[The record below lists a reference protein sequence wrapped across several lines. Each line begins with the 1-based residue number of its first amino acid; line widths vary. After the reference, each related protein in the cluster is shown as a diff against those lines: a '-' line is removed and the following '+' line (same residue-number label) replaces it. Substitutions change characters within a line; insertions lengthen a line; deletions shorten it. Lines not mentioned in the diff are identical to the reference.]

1 METAVIHFI
10 VLGVVSRLTTGAGV
24 LPDGPL
30 NAAVGQTVTFTP
42 TLTPPGKPLVTVIW
56 NFDQNKNIITFNG
69 VTLIA
74 PEYEGRIT
82 FSPSAGS
89 LELWNVNLNDT
100 GEYSVFII
108 RQGEQAKNGATTLRV
123 YEPVSNVML
132 AASSTDL
139 VEFNSSVTLTC
150 SSSGSS
156 LSFLWLNS
164 SSEVTESDG
173 VQLTDGG
180 STLTIVNVTRYDQG
194 PFRCLVSNP
203 VSNGSSNE
211 VNLSISYGPENI
223 ILTSPHEHYA
233 VGSNITL
240 SCSADSRPAAMFY
253 WFLNG
258 DQLTDTGAELRLT
271 NIQMSR
277 SGNYSCQGFN
287 QKTLRYETSLLSV
300 VSVLERI
307 SGVSLTSTTNLPIE
321 GKSVNLTCEAAGTVF
336 NRRWKKDGSDLILA
350 DNMMLYDENRGLF
363 IDPLQRTDS
372 GTYSCNVSNP
382 VSAEEATFTMH
393 VNYGPDNVQI
403 TGPSEVHV
411 GQAINLTC
419 SAESNPSANYTWMLN
434 GMEIHNSAVFT
445 KNTTEFSDSGKYTC
459 EVTNKITGRTSSVVH
474 ILSVTEP
481 VSNVMLAASS
491 TDLVEFNSSVTLTC
505 SSSGSSLS
513 FLWLNSSSEVTESDR
528 VQLTDG
534 GSTLTIV
541 NVTRYDQGPFRCLV
555 SNPVSDD
562 SSSNEVNLSIS
573 YGPENIILT
582 SPPHEYYAVGSNFIL
597 SCSADS
603 RPAAM
608 FYWFL
613 NGDQLTDTGA
623 ELRLTNIQM
632 SQSGNYSC
640 QAFNQKT
647 GRYEMSQSSPVTVL
661 ESVSNV
667 MLAASS
673 TDLVEFNSS
682 VTLTCSS
689 SGSSLSFLWLNS
701 SSEVTESDGV
711 QLTDGGS
718 NLTIVSVT
726 RYDQGPFRCLV
737 SNPVSNDSSSNEVN
751 LSISYGPENII
762 LTSPPL
768 EHYAV
773 GSNIILSC
781 SADSRPAAMFYWFLN
796 GDQLTDA
803 GAELRLTNIQMSQS
817 GNYSCQAFNQKTL
830 RYETSLLS
838 VVSVL
843 ERISGVSLTSTT
855 NLPIEK
861 KSVNL
866 TCEAAGTVFNRR
878 WKKDGSDLILA
889 DNMML
894 YDENRGLFI
903 DPLQRTDSGTYS
915 CNVSNPVSAEEA
927 TFTMDVNYGPDNVQI
942 TGPSEVH
949 VGQAINLT
957 CSAESNPSASYTW
970 MLNGTEIHNSAVFT
984 KNTTEFSDSGEY
996 TCQVTNKITE
1006 RTSSVLH
1013 ILSVTEPVSNVML
1026 AASSTDLV
1034 EFNSSVT
1041 LTCSSSG
1048 SSLSFLWMN
1057 SSSEV
1062 TESDRVQLTDG
1073 GSTLTIVNVTR
1084 YDQGPFRCRVSNPVS
1099 DGSSNE
1105 VNLSISYGPENITLT
1120 SPPHE
1125 HYAVGSN
1132 IILSCSADSRPA
1144 AMFYWFLNGDQLT
1157 DTGAELRL
1165 TNIQMSQ
1172 SGNYSC
1178 QGFNQKTLRYETSL
1192 LSVVSVMERIS
1203 GVSLTST
1210 TNLPIEGKSVNLTCE
1225 AAGTVFNRRW
1235 KKDGSDLILTDNMM
1249 LYDENRGLFIDP
1261 LQRTDSGTYSCN
1273 VSNPI
1278 SAEEATFTMD
1288 VNYGPDNVQITGP
1301 SEVHVGQAIN
1311 LTCSAESNPSASYT
1325 WILNGTEIHNSAVFT
1340 KNTPEPSD
1348 SGAYTCQVTNKI
1360 TERTSSAVH
1369 VLSVT
1374 EPVSNVT
1381 LAASST
1387 DLVEFSSSVTLTCS
1401 SSGSSLSFLWLNSSS
1416 EVTESDRVQLTD
1428 GGSTLTIVNVT
1439 RYDQGPFRCL
1449 VSNPVSDGSS
1459 NEVNL
1464 SISYG
1469 PENIILASPPH
1480 EHYAVGSNIT
1490 LSCSADSRPAAMFYW
1505 FLNGDQLID
1514 TGAELRLTNIQ
1525 MSQSGNYSC
1534 QGFNQKTLRYET
1546 SQSSPVTVLEPVS
1559 NVMLAAS
1566 STDLVEFNSSV
1577 TLTCSSSGSSL
1588 SFLWLNSSSEVTES
1602 DGVQLTDGGSNLTIV
1617 NVTRYDQGPFRCLVS
1632 NPVSNDSSNEVN
1644 LSISYGPDNVILTSP
1659 HEHYAVGSNITL
1671 SCSADSRP
1679 AAMFYW
1685 FLNGGQ
1691 LTDTGAELRLTNI
1704 QMSQSGDYSCQ
1715 AFNNKTLRYET
1726 SLLSVVSVLR
1736 RISGVSLTSTT
1747 NLLIEGKSVNLTCE
1761 AAGTVFNRR
1770 WKKDGSDLIL
1780 TDNMMLYDENRG
1792 LFIDPLQRT
1801 DSGTYSCK
1809 VSNPVS
1815 AEEAAFTMDV
1825 NYGPDNVQITGPSEV
1840 HVGQAINLTCSAES
1854 NPSANYTWM
1863 LNGTEIH
1870 NSAVFTKNTTE
1881 FSDSGEYTCEV
1892 TNKITERTSSAV
1904 HILSVTV
1911 TTSGCSG
1918 GCIAGIVIGCLLVF
1932 GAAGGGGYYVY
1943 KKKINKKQPPQSN
1956 KAEENVYE
1964 EISPVRE
1971 NV

>member
-1013 ILSVTEPVSNVML
+1013 ILSVTGLTTGAGVLPDGPLNATVGENVTFTPTL
-1026 AASSTDLV
+1026 TPSGKPLQTV
-1034 EFNSSVT
+1034 IWKFNNTFGNRIIMTFSGVT
-1041 LTCSSSG
+1041 LIAPEYEGRVAFFTSTG
-1048 SSLSFLWMN
+1048 SL
-1057 SSSEV
+1057 
-1062 TESDRVQLTDG
+1062 
-1073 GSTLTIVNVTR
+1073 
-1084 YDQGPFRCRVSNPVS
+1084 
-1099 DGSSNE
+1099 
-1105 VNLSISYGPENITLT
+1105 
-1120 SPPHE
+1120 
-1125 HYAVGSN
+1125 
-1132 IILSCSADSRPA
+1132 
-1144 AMFYWFLNGDQLT
+1144 
-1157 DTGAELRL
+1157 ELR
-1165 TNIQMSQ
+1165 NVNFNDVGEYNVSIIR
-1172 SGNYSC
+1172 
-1178 QGFNQKTLRYETSL
+1178 QGEQ
-1192 LSVVSVMERIS
+1192 
-1203 GVSLTST
+1203 
-1210 TNLPIEGKSVNLTCE
+1210 
-1225 AAGTVFNRRW
+1225 A
-1235 KKDGSDLILTDNMM
+1235 KDG
-1249 LYDENRGLFIDP
+1249 
-1261 LQRTDSGTYSCN
+1261 
-1273 VSNPI
+1273 
-1278 SAEEATFTMD
+1278 ATTLG
-1288 VNYGPDNVQITGP
+1288 VY
-1301 SEVHVGQAIN
+1301 
-1311 LTCSAESNPSASYT
+1311 
-1325 WILNGTEIHNSAVFT
+1325 
-1340 KNTPEPSD
+1340 
-1348 SGAYTCQVTNKI
+1348 
-1360 TERTSSAVH
+1360 
-1369 VLSVT
+1369 

>member
-1013 ILSVTEPVSNVML
+1013 ILSVTGLTTGAGVLSDVPLNAAVGENVTFTPTLTPSENPLLTVTWNFDQNKKIITYSGVTIPEPEYEGRVTFFPSSGSLELRNVNLNDTGGYSVSIVQQGEIAKNGATTLRVYEPVSNVML

-1105 VNLSISYGPENITLT
+1105 VNLSIS
-1120 SPPHE
+1120 
-1125 HYAVGSN
+1125 
-1132 IILSCSADSRPA
+1132 
-1144 AMFYWFLNGDQLT
+1144 
-1157 DTGAELRL
+1157 
-1165 TNIQMSQ
+1165 
-1172 SGNYSC
+1172 
-1178 QGFNQKTLRYETSL
+1178 
-1192 LSVVSVMERIS
+1192 
-1203 GVSLTST
+1203 
-1210 TNLPIEGKSVNLTCE
+1210 
-1225 AAGTVFNRRW
+1225 
-1235 KKDGSDLILTDNMM
+1235 
-1249 LYDENRGLFIDP
+1249 
-1261 LQRTDSGTYSCN
+1261 
-1273 VSNPI
+1273 
-1278 SAEEATFTMD
+1278 
-1288 VNYGPDNVQITGP
+1288 YGPDNVQITGP

>member
-1013 ILSVTEPVSNVML
+1013 ILSVTGLTTGAGVLSDVPLNAAVGENV
-1026 AASSTDLV
+1026 T
-1034 EFNSSVT
+1034 FTPT
-1041 LTCSSSG
+1041 LTPSENPLLTVTWNFDQNKKIITYSGVTIPEPEYEGRVTFFPSSG
-1048 SSLSFLWMN
+1048 SLELRN
-1057 SSSEV
+1057 
-1062 TESDRVQLTDG
+1062 
-1073 GSTLTIVNVTR
+1073 
-1084 YDQGPFRCRVSNPVS
+1084 
-1099 DGSSNE
+1099 
-1105 VNLSISYGPENITLT
+1105 VNLN
-1120 SPPHE
+1120 
-1125 HYAVGSN
+1125 
-1132 IILSCSADSRPA
+1132 
-1144 AMFYWFLNGDQLT
+1144 
-1157 DTGAELRL
+1157 DTG
-1165 TNIQMSQ
+1165 
-1172 SGNYSC
+1172 GYSVSIVQ
-1178 QGFNQKTLRYETSL
+1178 QGEIAKNGATTLRVY
-1192 LSVVSVMERIS
+1192 
-1203 GVSLTST
+1203 
-1210 TNLPIEGKSVNLTCE
+1210 
-1225 AAGTVFNRRW
+1225 
-1235 KKDGSDLILTDNMM
+1235 
-1249 LYDENRGLFIDP
+1249 
-1261 LQRTDSGTYSCN
+1261 
-1273 VSNPI
+1273 
-1278 SAEEATFTMD
+1278 
-1288 VNYGPDNVQITGP
+1288 
-1301 SEVHVGQAIN
+1301 
-1311 LTCSAESNPSASYT
+1311 
-1325 WILNGTEIHNSAVFT
+1325 
-1340 KNTPEPSD
+1340 
-1348 SGAYTCQVTNKI
+1348 
-1360 TERTSSAVH
+1360 
-1369 VLSVT
+1369 

>member
-843 ERISGVSLTSTT
+843 
-855 NLPIEK
+855 
-861 KSVNL
+861 
-866 TCEAAGTVFNRR
+866 
-878 WKKDGSDLILA
+878 
-889 DNMML
+889 
-894 YDENRGLFI
+894 
-903 DPLQRTDSGTYS
+903 
-915 CNVSNPVSAEEA
+915 
-927 TFTMDVNYGPDNVQI
+927 
-942 TGPSEVH
+942 
-949 VGQAINLT
+949 
-957 CSAESNPSASYTW
+957 
-970 MLNGTEIHNSAVFT
+970 
-984 KNTTEFSDSGEY
+984 
-996 TCQVTNKITE
+996 
-1006 RTSSVLH
+1006 
-1013 ILSVTEPVSNVML
+1013 EPVSNVML

>member
-573 YGPENIILT
+573 YGP
-582 SPPHEYYAVGSNFIL
+582 
-597 SCSADS
+597 
-603 RPAAM
+603 
-608 FYWFL
+608 
-613 NGDQLTDTGA
+613 
-623 ELRLTNIQM
+623 
-632 SQSGNYSC
+632 
-640 QAFNQKT
+640 
-647 GRYEMSQSSPVTVL
+647 
-661 ESVSNV
+661 
-667 MLAASS
+667 
-673 TDLVEFNSS
+673 
-682 VTLTCSS
+682 
-689 SGSSLSFLWLNS
+689 
-701 SSEVTESDGV
+701 
-711 QLTDGGS
+711 
-718 NLTIVSVT
+718 
-726 RYDQGPFRCLV
+726 
-737 SNPVSNDSSSNEVN
+737 
-751 LSISYGPENII
+751 
-762 LTSPPL
+762 
-768 EHYAV
+768 
-773 GSNIILSC
+773 
-781 SADSRPAAMFYWFLN
+781 
-796 GDQLTDA
+796 
-803 GAELRLTNIQMSQS
+803 
-817 GNYSCQAFNQKTL
+817 
-830 RYETSLLS
+830 
-838 VVSVL
+838 
-843 ERISGVSLTSTT
+843 
-855 NLPIEK
+855 
-861 KSVNL
+861 
-866 TCEAAGTVFNRR
+866 
-878 WKKDGSDLILA
+878 
-889 DNMML
+889 
-894 YDENRGLFI
+894 
-903 DPLQRTDSGTYS
+903 
-915 CNVSNPVSAEEA
+915 
-927 TFTMDVNYGPDNVQI
+927 DNVQI

-1013 ILSVTEPVSNVML
+1013 ILSVTGLTTGAGVLSDVPLNAAVGENVTFTPTLTPSENPLLTVTWNFDQNKKIITYSGVTIPEPEYEGRVTFFPSSGSLELRNVNLNDTGGYSVSIVQQGEIAKNGATTLRVYEPVSNVML

>member
-661 ESVSNV
+661 E
-667 MLAASS
+667 
-673 TDLVEFNSS
+673 
-682 VTLTCSS
+682 
-689 SGSSLSFLWLNS
+689 
-701 SSEVTESDGV
+701 
-711 QLTDGGS
+711 
-718 NLTIVSVT
+718 
-726 RYDQGPFRCLV
+726 
-737 SNPVSNDSSSNEVN
+737 
-751 LSISYGPENII
+751 
-762 LTSPPL
+762 
-768 EHYAV
+768 
-773 GSNIILSC
+773 
-781 SADSRPAAMFYWFLN
+781 
-796 GDQLTDA
+796 
-803 GAELRLTNIQMSQS
+803 
-817 GNYSCQAFNQKTL
+817 
-830 RYETSLLS
+830 
-838 VVSVL
+838 
-843 ERISGVSLTSTT
+843 RISGVSLTSTT

-1013 ILSVTEPVSNVML
+1013 ILSVTGLTTGAGVLSDVPLNAAVGENVTFTPTLTPSENPLLTVTWNFDQNKKIITYSGVTIPEPEYEGRVTFFPSSGSLELRNVNLNDTGGYSVSIVQQGEIAKNGATTLRVYEPVSNVML

>member
-474 ILSVTEP
+474 ILSVTE
-481 VSNVMLAASS
+481 
-491 TDLVEFNSSVTLTC
+491 
-505 SSSGSSLS
+505 
-513 FLWLNSSSEVTESDR
+513 
-528 VQLTDG
+528 
-534 GSTLTIV
+534 
-541 NVTRYDQGPFRCLV
+541 
-555 SNPVSDD
+555 
-562 SSSNEVNLSIS
+562 
-573 YGPENIILT
+573 
-582 SPPHEYYAVGSNFIL
+582 
-597 SCSADS
+597 
-603 RPAAM
+603 
-608 FYWFL
+608 
-613 NGDQLTDTGA
+613 
-623 ELRLTNIQM
+623 
-632 SQSGNYSC
+632 
-640 QAFNQKT
+640 
-647 GRYEMSQSSPVTVL
+647 
-661 ESVSNV
+661 SVSNV

-1013 ILSVTEPVSNVML
+1013 ILSVTGLTTGAGVLSDVPLNAAVGENVTFTPTLTPSENPLLTVTWNFDQNKKIITYSGVTIPEPEYEGRVTFFPSSGSLELRNVNLNDTGGYSVSIVQQGEIAKNGATTLRVYEPVSNVML